1 MTPKILNL
9 LQIFL
14 IIHRIGWCYNS
25 LREKCPYLPFFW
37 FVFSRIRTEYREIL
51 CIIQSKNA
59 KSIPAKL
66 RIRTLF
72 TQCKVIIKTYGVIV
86 LYSQYHEHWLA
97 SNYMFQV
104 NNRNTRTRCD
114 ICSKLTIK
122 IRRRSGVFTVNFE
135 YISHLVL
142 VLLLLTL
149 SR

>member
-1 MTPKILNL
+1 MIPKILNL

-37 FVFSRIRTEYREIL
+37 FVFSRIRTE

-59 KSIPAKL
+59 KSVPAKL

-97 SNYMFQV
+97 GNYMFKV

-114 ICSKLTIK
+114 ICSKLTIE
-122 IRRRSGVFTVNFE
+122 IRRRSSVFTVNFE
-135 YISHLVL
+135 YILHLVL
-142 VLLLLTL
+142 VFLLLTL

>member
-1 MTPKILNL
+1 MIPKILTL

-14 IIHRIGWCYNS
+14 IIHRIGWCKNS
-25 LREKCPYLPFFW
+25 LREKCPYLQFFW
-37 FVFSRIRTEYREIL
+37 FVFSRIRTEYGEIL
-51 CIIQSKNA
+51 CIIQSKNG
-59 KSIPAKL
+59 KSISAKL

-72 TQCKVIIKTYGVIV
+72 TQYKVIIKTYDVIV

-97 SNYMFQV
+97 GNYMFQV

-122 IRRRSGVFTVNFE
+122 IRRRSSVFTVNFE